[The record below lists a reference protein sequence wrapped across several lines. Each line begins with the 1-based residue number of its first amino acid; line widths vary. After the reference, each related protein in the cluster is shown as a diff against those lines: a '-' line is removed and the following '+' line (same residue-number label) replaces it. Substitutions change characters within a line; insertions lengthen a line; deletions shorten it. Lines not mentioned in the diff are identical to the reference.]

1 MVDKSETGH
10 LYELEN
16 LEGGEPQEIQFIEKR
31 LVSVPI
37 FANDEKTII
46 AGYTK
51 TKQFITI
58 NDGTTNEEVLKMLID
73 RTKKLNEKLP
83 SRENSI
89 AIIKLEEALMWFE
102 KRTANRL
109 AQNVE
114 NTPLPHKS

>member
-1 MVDKSETGH
+1 MVDKSGTGH

-16 LEGGEPQEIQFIEKR
+16 AEGEEPQTIKFIRKEI
-31 LVSVPI
+31 SC
-37 FANDEKTII
+37 AADETFGK
-46 AGYTK
+46 
-51 TKQFITI
+51 FVLLE
-58 NDGTTNEEVLKMLID
+58 DGTTNEEVLKMLID
-73 RTKKLNEKLP
+73 RTKKLGEKLP

-89 AIIKLEEALMWFE
+89 AITKLEEALMWFE